1 MRGEIWGAAGTL
13 LLVLRLLTSTSC
25 MGWGYAIATEAQS
38 VRKTPG
44 RLRSRA
50 WALGTGNLSV
60 DRICQFLVR
69 NDY

>member
-1 MRGEIWGAAGTL
+1 
-13 LLVLRLLTSTSC
+13 

-50 WALGTGNLSV
+50 WALVKMIGLPLPATA
-60 DRICQFLVR
+60 
-69 NDY
+69 